1 MDTATFVNQI
11 REIGLLFDRRL
22 TKAVQELD
30 ADAPDGRS
38 LARELIRRDLLT
50 PFQANQI
57 LTGRAR
63 ELVLGRYRL
72 QERLGRGSLGQLYKA
87 VHVAMGRTVTVQLLP
102 PALAA
107 DPEIRLRFHRE
118 VQILAGLSHP
128 HIPAAFDAFEL
139 DGVPVLVMEY
149 VEGISLTRLVGEVG
163 RLPVALACLFLSQT
177 TRALDYVRGRGL
189 DGTQIRP
196 KQIIIAGLPGTAGG
210 EPDSLLA
217 RAARSSV
224 KVVGLGTAPPAEAA
238 PVAGNAGSWSAPPGT
253 SLARADFAAPEQVA
267 GVPGAVGPV
276 IVYRLGCILYFA
288 LTARPPF
295 ADEVPAETSERRQ
308 LPGLA
313 SWEALCRDLPSRL
326 ADVLQRM
333 LAWEPSGRYQALSEV
348 AADLEPFCPSGAAE
362 PAAANRGTR

>member
-1 MDTATFVNQI
+1 MDTAIFVDQI

-30 ADAPDGRS
+30 ARVPDGRS

-57 LTGRAR
+57 LTGRGR

-72 QERLGRGSLGQLYKA
+72 QERLGHGSLGRVYKA
-87 VHVAMGRTVTVQLLP
+87 AHVAMGRTVTVQLLP
-102 PALAA
+102 PAQAA
-107 DPEIRLRFHRE
+107 DPQVRLHFHRE
-118 VQILAGLSHP
+118 IQTLAGLCHP

-149 VEGISLTRLVGEVG
+149 VEGVSLAHLAGDAG
-163 RLPVALACLFLSQT
+163 RLPFSLACLFLGQT
-177 TRALDYVRGRGL
+177 ARALEYAHGRGL
-189 DGTQIRP
+189 DGTEILP
-196 KQIIIAGLPGTAGG
+196 KQIIITGLLGTAGG

-217 RAARSSV
+217 RAARGSV
-224 KVVGLGTAPPAEAA
+224 KVVGLGTVPPDSLRA
-238 PVAGNAGSWSAPPGT
+238 APPGT

-267 GVPGAVGPV
+267 GVPGAVEPI

-295 ADEVPAETSERRQ
+295 ADELQSESGTRQ
-308 LPGLA
+308 LAGLDA
-313 SWEALCRDLPSRL
+313 WETLRRDLPARL
-326 ADVLQRM
+326 AEVVERM
-333 LAWEPSGRYQALSEV
+333 LAWDPCDRYQRLSEV
-348 AADLEPFCPSGAAE
+348 AADLEAFGPPGAPPTAT
-362 PAAANRGTR
+362 PQGPGAPDL